1 MELFFK
7 QNKTPEEEARAKT
20 ALAYVMQS
28 NPVNRAVLSTELA
41 PELGY
46 TYKQVEPLV
55 DSLPDNLAK
64 KWYLKGIIAAND
76 PDMDNVTLT
85 DLISKYG
92 SETALKLQAIDCPDF
107 LAYFQHSF
115 DLEPSFKK
123 FYTTDA
129 NVSDDLRKRYPYK
142 EANIPVYRKRFK
154 YITKTEDNDDE
165 KAEVAK

>member
-1 MELFFK
+1 M
-7 QNKTPEEEARAKT
+7 RAKK
-20 ALAYVMQS
+20 ALQYVMQT

-76 PDMDNVTLT
+76 PDMENATLA
-85 DLISKYG
+85 DLVNKYG
-92 SETALKLQAIDCPDF
+92 ADVALKLQAIDCPDF

-115 DLEPSFKK
+115 DMNASYKK
-123 FYTTDA
+123 YYATEA
-129 NVSDDLRKRYPYK
+129 NVNDDLRKRYPYK
-142 EANIPVYRKRFK
+142 EADIPVYRKRFK
-154 YITKTEDNDDE
+154 YITKSINDDE
-165 KAEVAK
+165 KQAEEAE